1 MSDLNEPDHFNDDPE
16 QGVIQVPWQQ
26 LSSDALRGIAEEFVN
41 REGTDYGEQEVELS
55 TKVNQVIER
64 LKSGEAVLVYSEL
77 HESVDIKR
85 KEEIQTEEDAQ

>member
-41 REGTDYGEQEVELS
+41 REGTDYGEYEVSFDDKVDQVIHQVQSGDVVILFDPVMETCQLVLKRELS
-55 TKVNQVIER
+55 NFNHQ
-64 LKSGEAVLVYSEL
+64 
-77 HESVDIKR
+77 
-85 KEEIQTEEDAQ
+85 

>member
-1 MSDLNEPDHFNDDPE
+1 MIIP
-16 QGVIQVPWQQ
+16 I
-26 LSSDALRGIAEEFVN
+26 DALEAETLYSLVESFVL
-41 REGTDYGEQEVELS
+41 REGTDYGEQEVELN